1 MSVCGVFDP
10 HDVAMK
16 IRKKTNRRVEILEI
30 TEASIE
36 GAEEKKDDNNL
47 NVNESHSQRPL
58 LS

>member
-1 MSVCGVFDP
+1 MFDP